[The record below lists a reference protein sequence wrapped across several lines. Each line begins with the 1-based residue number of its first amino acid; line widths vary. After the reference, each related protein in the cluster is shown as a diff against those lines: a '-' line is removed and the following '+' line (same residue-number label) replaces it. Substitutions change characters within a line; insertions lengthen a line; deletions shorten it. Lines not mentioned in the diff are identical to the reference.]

1 MQDYILYAGLWHKPH
16 KLTYEVKGGITERE
30 AMIRVRENKKAGKLQ
45 DVFFIDGLTDKQAKR
60 KESALHEALNAIYDC
75 GGDHEHHEFLPKHW
89 GQVYNVLVSLLGEIV
104 HYQPNAYAVTTDINV
119 QRDNRWPISRKL
131 KKNYVA

>member
-75 GGDHEHHEFLPKHW
+75 G
-89 GQVYNVLVSLLGEIV
+89 
-104 HYQPNAYAVTTDINV
+104 
-119 QRDNRWPISRKL
+119 
-131 KKNYVA
+131 